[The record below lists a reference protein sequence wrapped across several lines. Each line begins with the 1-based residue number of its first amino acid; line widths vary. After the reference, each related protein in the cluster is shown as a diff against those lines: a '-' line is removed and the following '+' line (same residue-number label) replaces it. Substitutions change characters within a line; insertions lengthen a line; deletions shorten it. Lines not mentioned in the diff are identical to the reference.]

1 MKNKFIKKYLCCL
14 LFFFYRYIT
23 FHDKLFGWSRLWISY
38 KIFFFVSKIN
48 ENCRSLQVKKILI
61 FLIFGL
67 FYFLIPLKAGSVMSE
82 VAILLVS
89 VFAIAKYSTS
99 LLKCLLQIS
108 ASSSLVPIVLFLLFK
123 VINSLWKAISKK
135 TGTTIFQN
143 FLLSEISLWSTFPWK
158 TSFSFGEQA
167 NTEKWRL
174 KGLLYSSFPVFKN
187 LFLIIRW
194 SDVFLF
200 LNIFF
205 NNNWIIVINY
215 IIFAIGFY
223 TIG

>member
-158 TSFSFGEQA
+158 TSFSFGEQ
-167 NTEKWRL
+167 T
-174 KGLLYSSFPVFKN
+174 
-187 LFLIIRW
+187 
-194 SDVFLF
+194 
-200 LNIFF
+200 
-205 NNNWIIVINY
+205 
-215 IIFAIGFY
+215 
-223 TIG
+223 